1 MGNDESQKKMMGN
14 GQSQKKMMGNGQSQ
28 KNMMGMVNLHNKTP
42 FAYYRTTNRP

>member
-42 FAYYRTTNRP
+42 FAYYHATNRP